1 MTTTDALRPSE
12 AFLESFRR
20 HGAGI
25 AVVTLR
31 KKDGSPTGF
40 IATSLASLSANPPI
54 ATFNIAQT
62 ASSWSSVSMDT
73 PLLIHLLSVENVDL
87 AKKMAGESHQ
97 RFDGDH
103 WEEGPD
109 GLPLLTGVHAWMTAT
124 VVSITE
130 VEFSAM
136 VAARITGGALGEPS
150 TPLVYSGRDYRSVA
164 TL

>member
-25 AVVTLR
+25 AVITLR

-54 ATFNIAQT
+54 ATFNMAQT
-62 ASSWSSVSMDT
+62 ASSWSSVSLDT
-73 PLLIHLLSVENVDL
+73 PVLIHLLSVDNVEL
-87 AKKMAGESHQ
+87 AKKMAGESDQ
-97 RFDGDH
+97 RFEGDH
-103 WEEGPD
+103 WEEGPG
-109 GLPLLTGVHAWMTAT
+109 GLPLLKNVHAWMSAT
-124 VVSITE
+124 VVTVTE

-136 VAARITGGALGEPS
+136 VAARITGGALGAES

-164 TL
+164 SL